1 MTDRPVDTQLAA
13 RVEERDHLLR
23 SLEDLDAEYAAGDI
37 DEHDY
42 RALRADYTTRAAS
55 TIRAVERRAAAVPPG
70 RSWGRIALWTTGI
83 VVLAA
88 LAGVWVA
95 DSSGSRRAGD
105 SITGDIR
112 DTVRS
117 RLFDAQEAMG
127 DQDFAGAIEIYDDV
141 LADEPSNAEALT
153 YRGWLTHLDGDSD
166 GGRDFVEEAVAAD
179 PDYPDARVFATALAL
194 ETGAPL
200 EAAAHLRALDRI
212 PGPPFIQQLV
222 SAQGLRDRVALE
234 AGAAAAE
241 LVVPLLTGP
250 DAVGFTA
257 SGLTVDVVTLA
268 AEHLAANDR
277 LDAGLALY
285 EPMLAEAA
293 DDPDV
298 TVSLGWFLGR
308 ASVGLPEGLETARG
322 YLTEVIE
329 DDPARPD
336 ALVYRAFV
344 LAELGDLPGARADL
358 AAYESL
364 EVIRH
369 DLDALLGSWGLRSA
383 LDEAGP

>member
-1 MTDRPVDTQLAA
+1 M
-13 RVEERDHLLR
+13 
-23 SLEDLDAEYAAGDI
+23 
-37 DEHDY
+37 
-42 RALRADYTTRAAS
+42 
-55 TIRAVERRAAAVPPG
+55 
-70 RSWGRIALWTTGI
+70 
-83 VVLAA
+83 
-88 LAGVWVA
+88 
-95 DSSGSRRAGD
+95 
-105 SITGDIR
+105 
-112 DTVRS
+112 
-117 RLFDAQEAMG
+117 
-127 DQDFAGAIEIYDDV
+127 
-141 LADEPSNAEALT
+141 
-153 YRGWLTHLDGDSD
+153 
-166 GGRDFVEEAVAAD
+166 
-179 PDYPDARVFATALAL
+179 
-194 ETGAPL
+194 
-200 EAAAHLRALDRI
+200 
-212 PGPPFIQQLV
+212 
-222 SAQGLRDRVALE
+222 ALE
-234 AGAAAAE
+234 AGIAAAE
-241 LVVPLLTGP
+241 LAVPKLTGP
-250 DAVGFTA
+250 DAVGFAA
-257 SGLTVDVVTLA
+257 SGLTVDEVTLA
-268 AEHLAANDR
+268 AEHLAADDR
-277 LDAGLALY
+277 LDEGLALY